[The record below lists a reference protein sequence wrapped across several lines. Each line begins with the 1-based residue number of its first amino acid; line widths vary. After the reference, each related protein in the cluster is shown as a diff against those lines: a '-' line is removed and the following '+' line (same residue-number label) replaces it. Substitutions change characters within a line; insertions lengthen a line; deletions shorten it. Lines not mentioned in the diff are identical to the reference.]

1 MTDRGNRNDS
11 SCKKSEA
18 SALSLQAVPPEQA
31 LRLHRG
37 LAFALAESASA
48 QAYAL
53 AAAHALQASLPAAHA
68 ALWIEDRLAAK
79 VGEGA
84 APPILRPGGRSLVE
98 RAMRLGHGL
107 QGHGFPAVEA
117 WPLVCRSRF
126 VGMLSVRPKSAD
138 SALLIQEA
146 ASILAAGLL
155 LFGDSDR
162 MADHSRRDS
171 LTGLP
176 NHAAMRAFLDRT
188 LAQGEPAAV
197 VMIDVDHFRRFNEEY
212 GHEAGDE
219 ALRQT
224 ALALRL
230 ALPSGALAARYGG
243 EEFAM
248 ILPGHTLEQALEA
261 AERTRVAISRASA
274 AGLNITASLGAAA
287 WPDSAPDALGLFRV
301 ADEALYAAKRAGRN
315 RVCGPIQGK
324 AA

>member
-1 MTDRGNRNDS
+1 MTDRTLGKDS
-11 SCKKSEA
+11 SCKNYEA

-37 LAFALAESASA
+37 LAFALAESASS

-53 AAAHALQASLPAAHA
+53 AAAHALQASLPAVHA

-79 VGEGA
+79 VGDGS
-84 APPILRPGGRSLVE
+84 APAVLRPGGRTLAE
-98 RAMRLGHGL
+98 RAKRLGHGL
-107 QGHGFPAVEA
+107 QGHGHPAVEA
-117 WPLVCRSRF
+117 WPLVCRGRSI
-126 VGMLSVRPKSAD
+126 GLLSVRPKFSS

-146 ASILAAGLL
+146 ASIIAAGLM

-176 NHAAMRAFLDRT
+176 NHAAMRAFLDRH
-188 LAQGEPAAV
+188 LAQGDAVSV
-197 VMIDVDHFRRFNEEY
+197 VMIDVDHFRRFNEEH

-230 ALPSGALAARYGG
+230 SLPPGSLAARYGG
-243 EEFAM
+243 EEFAL
-248 ILPGHTLEQALEA
+248 ILPGHNLTRALEA
-261 AERTRVAISRASA
+261 AERARAAISQTRA
-274 AGLNITASLGAAA
+274 AGLSITASLGAAA
-287 WPDSAPDALGLFRV
+287 FPESAEDSVGLFRA

-315 RVCGPIQGK
+315 QVCGPIQGK